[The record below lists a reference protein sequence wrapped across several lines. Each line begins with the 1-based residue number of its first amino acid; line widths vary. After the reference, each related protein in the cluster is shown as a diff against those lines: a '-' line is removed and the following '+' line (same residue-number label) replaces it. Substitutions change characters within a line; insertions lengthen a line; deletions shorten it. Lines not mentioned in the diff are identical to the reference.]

1 LPLDDY
7 DLACAGQTSL
17 ENANWWRLKKMIRIL
32 IACWLGVVMFAG
44 CADRDQSEKSPTG
57 KRNRPLPVGQDSGTS
72 SVAGSNLGA
81 AGGPVEL
88 DKLTLVAPAGWERR
102 TPSSGFV
109 LAEFYLPKAGG
120 ADKDG
125 RLTVST
131 AGGDV
136 EANIERWRSQ
146 FGSKPETES
155 RQTIEADGLNIILVD
170 YTGEF
175 SDQRGPFAPATPSP
189 GSRML
194 AAIIPVEG
202 ELYFVKAVGPQ
213 KTMDAHKDQF
223 MAFLESVKK
232 R

>member
-1 LPLDDY
+1 VVHDPHTS
-7 DLACAGQTSL
+7 AAAG
-17 ENANWWRLKKMIRIL
+17 A
-32 IACWLGVVMFAG
+32 
-44 CADRDQSEKSPTG
+44 
-57 KRNRPLPVGQDSGTS
+57 
-72 SVAGSNLGA
+72 NLGN

-88 DKLTLVAPAGWERR
+88 DKVTLVAPAGWERR

-109 LAEFYLPKAGG
+109 LAEFYMPKAAG

-131 AGGDV
+131 AGGDI

-146 FGSKPETES
+146 FGNKPETES
-155 RQTIEADGLNIILVD
+155 RKTIEAEGLEITLVD
-170 YTGEF
+170 FTGEF
-175 SDQRGPFAPATPSP
+175 SDQRGPFAPATASP

-194 AAIIPVEG
+194 AAIIPIEG

-213 KTMDAHKDQF
+213 KTMDAHADEF
-223 MAFLESVKK
+223 MAFVESVKK